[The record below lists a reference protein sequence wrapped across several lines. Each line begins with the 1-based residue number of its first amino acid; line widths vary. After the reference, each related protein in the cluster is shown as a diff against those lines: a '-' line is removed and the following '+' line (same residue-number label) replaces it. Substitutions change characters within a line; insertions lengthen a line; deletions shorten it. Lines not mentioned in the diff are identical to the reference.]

1 MSTIEQQN
9 KWHEDPKNWKFGI
22 LYYNKKDE
30 RVFVEKRAKWA
41 GITLNF
47 ANPKS
52 YIALLIMAC
61 FILFIVSKVK

>member
-9 KWHEDPKNWKFGI
+9 KWREDPKNWKLGM

-52 YIALLIMAC
+52 YIALLIMVC
-61 FILFIVSKVK
+61 FFGFIAAKIK